1 MSNLEKPMGRYLD
14 SIYNDLDCLASPVEI
29 TWYKNGKR
37 VAGITKKDQHRL
49 RLSPMEFNMFRST
62 FSLPWSDPKDDAILL
77 EVILPYLKFNGGSPA
92 IPILQDLGF
101 IDEITYIALP
111 SDWK

>member
-1 MSNLEKPMGRYLD
+1 MSKIYGSMKLYLD
-14 SIYNDLDCLASPVEI
+14 SIYNDLDCLASPVEV

-37 VAGITKKDQHRL
+37 IAGVTKKDQHRL
-49 RLSPMEFNMFRST
+49 RLSPTEFNMFRST
-62 FSLPWSDPKDDAILL
+62 FSLPWSEPKDDVILL
-77 EVILPYLKFNGGSPA
+77 ELILPYLKFNGGSPA

-101 IDEITYIALP
+101 IDEITYISLP